1 MIVARSSSLIRLQ
14 VAISGSVRKQPRHRP
29 DAPSIV
35 QTMTQGV
42 ATARGGLAG
51 EGAGGWLMFYDVN
64 TTIRP
69 TSDQILDFLT
79 KRSYLGP

>member
-42 ATARGGLAG
+42 AMERGGLAG
-51 EGAGGWLMFYDVN
+51 EGAADWLMV
-64 TTIRP
+64 
-69 TSDQILDFLT
+69 L
-79 KRSYLGP
+79 